1 MRIYLIGMPGSGKST
16 IGSLL
21 ASKLNFEHID
31 LDGQIEK
38 NSLMFIDEIIDKL
51 GVKRFREL
59 ETENLEQII
68 NDNVVISCGG
78 GIVEN
83 RKNKKLMDGIIVYLD
98 VDNSKIEKRL
108 ENDYD
113 RPLLMDTTI
122 EDLYN
127 KRFLYYQH
135 FANINVSNNGEMIDT
150 VENIIEKIKDQL
162 WKKF

>member
-1 MRIYLIGMPGSGKST
+1 MAWLIR
-16 IGSLL
+16 L
-21 ASKLNFEHID
+21 F
-31 LDGQIEK
+31 
-38 NSLMFIDEIIDKL
+38 IIDKF
-51 GVKRFREL
+51 GVNRFREL
-59 ETENLEQII
+59 ETENLKEITE
-68 NDNVVISCGG
+68 DNVVISCGG

-83 RKNKKLMDGIIVYLD
+83 RKNKMLMDGIIVYLD
-98 VDNSKIEKRL
+98 VDNSKLESRL